1 MKKDEL
7 KLDRYRFT
15 IRPMTREEGKGYL
28 IEFPDVPFCLSDG
41 ETVEEAI
48 ANGRDALRGTL
59 LCYQQDGKPIPQPD
73 SGGES
78 TASGQFRVRMPKSLH
93 ARLARQAEIEGVS
106 LNTIVVTAAAESLGR
121 REAVVPQKP
130 AKQDKKNRK
139 KRAVAA

>member
-1 MKKDEL
+1 MSKASAV
-7 KLDRYRFT
+7 DRYPFS
-15 IRPMTREEGKGYL
+15 IRPLPEEDGGGYL
-28 IEFPDVPFCLSDG
+28 IEYPDLPGCASDG
-41 ETVEEAI
+41 ATLDEAV
-48 ANGRDALRGTL
+48 ANGRDAVESYLASCKKHG
-59 LCYQQDGKPIPQPD
+59 DPVPKP
-73 SGGES
+73 SS
-78 TASGQFRVRMPKSLH
+78 TSSQASGQFRVRMPKSLH